1 MEKEIIV
8 VVSDSKSEL
17 FQSSYTVIEM
27 QGDEP
32 IEEFVKK
39 IDEFIE
45 ETKYEKVEVVV
56 DAINFVFTSDEED
69 FLYDNGIEVFN
80 HHY

>member
-8 VVSDSKSEL
+8 VVSDSKCEG
-17 FQSSYTVIEM
+17 FQSSYTVIEI
-27 QGDEP
+27 QGDAP

-45 ETKYEKVEVVV
+45 ETKYEKVEVVI

-69 FLYDNGIEVFN
+69 FLNDNGIQIFN
-80 HHY
+80 HY